1 MPRSPEPQYDY
12 QTNRLAGYYQEAVR
26 DILVELERIDLDNFR
41 RANAL
46 ATLKSI
52 SEILSDL
59 DEKSSAWVKKNVPKA
74 ATDGIARALVT
85 LDVAKTVADAEKIVV
100 FNEVNEYMVAAAV
113 ADTQSD
119 LLAIT
124 QNVDRKTRAAV
135 RKAVSDSMRLNMTK
149 GTNGRRSIT
158 DLVRKSL
165 RASVNTGIID
175 ARGNR
180 WKPEVYADMVVRT
193 KMMETYREAH
203 TNEAVSRGA
212 YYAQISSHGAKDLC
226 RLHEGQIIKL
236 TDDAPGNYP
245 TYDELK
251 ATGEIFHPRC
261 KHVISTIRNPSSAV

>member
-1 MPRSPEPQYDY
+1 MARIPEPHYDH
-12 QTNRLAGYYQEAVR
+12 QTEQLAGYYQTAVR
-26 DILVELERIDLDNFR
+26 DILSELDRIDLDNFR

-52 SEILSDL
+52 SEILSEL

-74 ATDGIARALVT
+74 ATDGIVHALVA
-85 LDVAKTVADAEKIVV
+85 LDVAKTVKEAEKIVA
-100 FNEVNEYMVAAAV
+100 FNDVNEYMVAAAV
-113 ADTQSD
+113 ADTQAD
-119 LLAIT
+119 LLAVT

-135 RKAVSDSMRLNMTK
+135 RKAVSDSMRINMAS

-158 DLVRKSL
+158 ESVRKALQS
-165 RASVNTGIID
+165 SVNTGIID

-180 WKPEVYADMVVRT
+180 WRPEVYADMVVRT

-203 TNEAVSRGA
+203 TNEAVGRGV
-212 YYAQISSHGAKDLC
+212 YYAKISSHGAKDLC
-226 RLHEGQIIKL
+226 RFHEGQVIRL
-236 TDDAPGNYP
+236 TEDAPGSYP

-261 KHVISTIRNPSSAV
+261 KHVFSAIRNPF